1 MKKIL
6 TTPIKAED
14 LQDIHV
20 GDVIYLTGTLV
31 TCRDVCHRRLIELKR
46 PIPYDLNGKA
56 IFHAGPIVRKNGDK
70 WEMVSV
76 GPTTSMRMESFE
88 REFIEQTGVKLVVG
102 KGGMGPL
109 TEEGCQKFKALH
121 VIFPAGCAV
130 LAATQVE
137 EIEEVHWTELGMP
150 ESLWVCRVK
159 EFGPLIVSIDT
170 HGNNLIAENKAV
182 RRTPRSHR
190 GRDLRARPLHQ
201 ITLPERLTPLLF
213 RRHNTMKPSTEW
225 WRYLAPLAVIAII
238 ALLPVPAGLE
248 NHTWLYFAVF
258 TGVIVGLILE
268 PVPGAVVAMVGISI
282 IAILSPWLL
291 FSPEQLAQPG
301 FKFTAKSLSWAV
313 SGFSNS
319 VIWLIFAAFM
329 FGTGY
334 EKTWAWTPHCAVSG
348 EKDGTSH
355 AVSRL
360 CGDVLQLILA
370 PVTPSNSARGA
381 GIIYPII
388 RNLPPLYQ
396 SQPNDSSSRSI
407 GSYIMWMGIVADC
420 VTSAIFLTAMAPNL
434 LLIGLMKSASHAT
447 LSWGD
452 WFLGM
457 LPLSILL
464 VLLVPWLAYVLY
476 PPVLK
481 SGDQV
486 PRWAE
491 TELQAMGPPVRVK
504 NGCWG

>member
-1 MKKIL
+1 
-6 TTPIKAED
+6 
-14 LQDIHV
+14 
-20 GDVIYLTGTLV
+20 
-31 TCRDVCHRRLIELKR
+31 
-46 PIPYDLNGKA
+46 
-56 IFHAGPIVRKNGDK
+56 
-70 WEMVSV
+70 
-76 GPTTSMRMESFE
+76 
-88 REFIEQTGVKLVVG
+88 
-102 KGGMGPL
+102 
-109 TEEGCQKFKALH
+109 
-121 VIFPAGCAV
+121 
-130 LAATQVE
+130 
-137 EIEEVHWTELGMP
+137 
-150 ESLWVCRVK
+150 
-159 EFGPLIVSIDT
+159 
-170 HGNNLIAENKAV
+170 
-182 RRTPRSHR
+182 
-190 GRDLRARPLHQ
+190 
-201 ITLPERLTPLLF
+201 
-213 RRHNTMKPSTEW
+213 MKPSTEW

-238 ALLPVPAGLE
+238 ALIPVPAGLE
-248 NHTWLYFAVF
+248 SHTWLYFAVF

-282 IAILSPWLL
+282 IAILSPRLL

-334 EKTWAWTPHCAVSG
+334 EKTGLGRRIALFLVKKMGHRTLFLGYAVMFS
-348 EKDGTSH
+348 E
-355 AVSRL
+355 
-360 CGDVLQLILA
+360 LILA

-464 VLLVPWLAYVLY
+464 VLLVPGWLMCCTRRY
-476 PPVLK
+476 
-481 SGDQV
+481 
-486 PRWAE
+486 
-491 TELQAMGPPVRVK
+491 
-504 NGCWG
+504 

>member
-1 MKKIL
+1 
-6 TTPIKAED
+6 
-14 LQDIHV
+14 
-20 GDVIYLTGTLV
+20 
-31 TCRDVCHRRLIELKR
+31 
-46 PIPYDLNGKA
+46 
-56 IFHAGPIVRKNGDK
+56 
-70 WEMVSV
+70 
-76 GPTTSMRMESFE
+76 
-88 REFIEQTGVKLVVG
+88 
-102 KGGMGPL
+102 
-109 TEEGCQKFKALH
+109 
-121 VIFPAGCAV
+121 
-130 LAATQVE
+130 
-137 EIEEVHWTELGMP
+137 
-150 ESLWVCRVK
+150 
-159 EFGPLIVSIDT
+159 
-170 HGNNLIAENKAV
+170 
-182 RRTPRSHR
+182 
-190 GRDLRARPLHQ
+190 
-201 ITLPERLTPLLF
+201 
-213 RRHNTMKPSTEW
+213 MKPSTEW

-258 TGVIVGLILE
+258 TGVIVG
-268 PVPGAVVAMVGISI
+268 
-282 IAILSPWLL
+282 
-291 FSPEQLAQPG
+291 
-301 FKFTAKSLSWAV
+301 
-313 SGFSNS
+313 
-319 VIWLIFAAFM
+319 
-329 FGTGY
+329 
-334 EKTWAWTPHCAVSG
+334 
-348 EKDGTSH
+348 
-355 AVSRL
+355 
-360 CGDVLQLILA
+360 LILA

-491 TELQAMGPPVRVK
+491 TELQAMGPLCSREKRMLGLMVGALVLWIF
-504 NGCWG
+504 GGDYIDAAMVGY